1 MRILD
6 ASAARCYACAMTTAT
21 TSTTPVPA
29 APVTL
34 DEIRAALGAEGVRAA
49 ILRALAEHA
58 TVTEAARS
66 LGTPAS
72 CLRRAAVRVGIE
84 WQERDG
90 APGSAGGHWSRE
102 ARAERA
108 ARAKK
113 KRTKTP
119 RK

>member
-1 MRILD
+1 
-6 ASAARCYACAMTTAT
+6 MTTAT

-29 APVTL
+29 APPTL
-34 DEIRAALGAEGVRAA
+34 AEIRAALGAEGVRAA

-102 ARAERA
+102 ARA
-108 ARAKK
+108 ARKK